1 MNDDRTKRSLAPAFD
16 EVLLLLRSLPALLVV
31 GLITCAVLPIILIE
45 KFGARMLSIGKIWER
60 FSKPKDPEL
69 PRAVVADTA
78 ENRSN
83 KHWAPLIGRS
93 GVVMAVEAPLDD
105 GERAVTWKMDG
116 DELPHVGVRVSR
128 FLPGR

>member
-1 MNDDRTKRSLAPAFD
+1 MIFRRLWRLFFP
-16 EVLLLLRSLPALLVV
+16 LR
-31 GLITCAVLPIILIE
+31 
-45 KFGARMLSIGKIWER
+45 
-60 FSKPKDPEL
+60 DPLL
-69 PRAVVADTA
+69 PRAVVADTP
-78 ENRSN
+78 ENRDN

-128 FLPGR
+128 FLPSG